1 MRPSFGVVVLT
12 QGSRPVD
19 LHRAVESVLRQRDVD
34 LDVVVVGNGW
44 QPVGIP
50 AGART
55 LGLPEN
61 LGIPAGRNAGVPQV
75 AGTLLFFLDDDA
87 WLPAADVL
95 SRVAGRFAADP
106 RIGML
111 QPRVVDPR
119 GGPAPRRWTPRL
131 RVGDPARSSDVTA
144 VWEGGVALRREA
156 FTCSGG
162 WPEEFFYAHEGIEL
176 AWRVW
181 GCGYRVRYDGGIEVH
196 HPVIDPRR
204 HGHVHRLSAR
214 NRVWLARRNL
224 PVPLGVAYVA
234 TWLVLTAA
242 RTRSLA
248 EARET
253 LRGFVEGACG
263 ACGPRRRL
271 SWRTAWR
278 MTRAGRPPV
287 I

>member
-1 MRPSFGVVVLT
+1 VRPAFGVVVLT
-12 QGSRPVD
+12 QGTRPAD
-19 LHRAVESVLRQRDVD
+19 LRRAVESVLRQRDVD
-34 LDVVVVGNGW
+34 VDVVVVGNGW

-55 LGLPEN
+55 LGLAEN
-61 LGIPAGRNAGVPQV
+61 VGIPAGRNAGVPHV
-75 AGTLLFFLDDDA
+75 DGTLLFFLDDDA

-95 SRVAGRFAADP
+95 SRVAGRFAANP
-106 RIGML
+106 RLGML
-111 QPRVVDPR
+111 QPRVVDPA

-156 FTCSGG
+156 FACSAG

-181 GCGYRVRYDGGIEVH
+181 DCGYRVRYDGAIEVH

-204 HGHVHRLSAR
+204 HGYVHRLSAR

-224 PVPLGVAYVA
+224 PLPLGVAYVA
-234 TWLVLTAA
+234 TWFVLTAV

-248 EARET
+248 EARAT
-253 LRGFVEGACG
+253 LSGFVEGARG

-278 MTRAGRPPV
+278 MTRARRPP
-287 I
+287 II